1 MGPAILVTLGGLLL
15 LAAVHVVRFGRTWPV
30 LLLVIGLIKV
40 LQSNASS
47 AGHLQPPP
55 APPTGSA
62 QTPPPAPPA
71 EGEVSGE
78 VGHV

>member
-1 MGPAILVTLGGLLL
+1 MAPAILVTLGGLLL

-55 APPTGSA
+55 AGSA